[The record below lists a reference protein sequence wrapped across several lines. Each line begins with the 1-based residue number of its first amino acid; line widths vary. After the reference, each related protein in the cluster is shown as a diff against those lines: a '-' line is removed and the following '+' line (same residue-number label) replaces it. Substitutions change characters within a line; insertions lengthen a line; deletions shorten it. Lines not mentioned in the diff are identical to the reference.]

1 MKTSSYLRLALSF
14 VALVSLFFLVSRP
27 FFYYDSTLLPFA
39 VAFSSL
45 FFIFLRTQFSL
56 SRLAGIILLTLC
68 FALLIFHFLALPAT
82 WEVWVTLLGIA
93 SFGGMLLRVFWSD
106 GAQRRLA
113 IYVVIP
119 SSLFLMSDWVAAFFL
134 DLTAKAH
141 PLVFDLYLY
150 SFEASLRV
158 QFSFLFG
165 QLFAGHHAF
174 AYVSVW
180 IYAALPIAIALV
192 YVGCLMGH
200 RENAFPAFLALFL
213 TGPIGI
219 LLYNLFPAVGPVHV
233 FDRLFPWQPFTLD
246 QVHRLFLEPIPVPGL
261 RNTMPSL
268 HAAWSFL
275 VFWYARS
282 LSLVEKIAAA
292 AVVFFILCATLG
304 LGEHYII
311 DLVVAVPFTVFIL
324 ALTSFILSR
333 GRSIFLLPLSVGLL
347 STLAWFA
354 ALRFAAGFFW
364 LSPAIPWL
372 SCLLTLI
379 VSSYCFR
386 FLLYPSAVLL
396 SSPTPAQEIS
406 A

>member
-1 MKTSSYLRLALSF
+1 MKSPFYLRLALSL
-14 VALVSLFFLVSRP
+14 VALVSMFFLVSRP
-27 FFYYDSTLLPFA
+27 FFYRDSTLLQFA

-45 FFIFLRTQFSL
+45 FFIFLRTQFSF

-68 FALLIFHFLALPAT
+68 FALLNFHFLALPAT
-82 WEVWVTLLGIA
+82 WVVWVTLLGIA

-106 GAQRRLA
+106 GARRRLA
-113 IYVVIP
+113 IYIVIP

-134 DLTAKAH
+134 DLTEKAH
-141 PLVFDLYLY
+141 PSVFDLYLY

-158 QFSFLFG
+158 QFSFLLG
-165 QLFAGHHAF
+165 QLFALHHAF
-174 AYVSVW
+174 ADVSAW

-192 YVGCLMGH
+192 YVGCLMDR
-200 RENAFPAFLALFL
+200 REDAFPAFLALFL

-233 FDRLFPWQPFTLD
+233 FDTLFPWRPFTLD
-246 QVHRLFLEPIPVPGL
+246 QLRHLVLEPIPVPGL

-268 HAAWSFL
+268 HAAWGFL

-292 AVVFFILCATLG
+292 ILVFFTLCATLG
-304 LGEHYII
+304 IGEHYII

-333 GRSIFLLPLSVGLL
+333 GRSVFLLPLSVGLF
-347 STLAWFA
+347 STLGWFA
-354 ALRFAAGFFW
+354 ALRYAAGFFW

-372 SCLLTLI
+372 TCLLTLV
-379 VSSYCFR
+379 VSYYCFR
-386 FLLYPSAVLL
+386 LLLYPSTVLL
-396 SSPTPAQEIS
+396 SSPAPEVS
-406 A
+406 V